1 MAKSDDGEPE
11 GLALAALG
19 WILSDEDHADRLLAL
34 TGISPD
40 ELRERIGEREVL
52 AAILEF
58 VLSHEPD
65 LIACADALGVAPK
78 ALEKAH
84 VALAAPVGDDDWGS

>member
-1 MAKSDDGEPE
+1 MSKKDDGHAE

-19 WILSDEDHADRLLAL
+19 WVLSDEDHADRLLAL
-34 TGISPD
+34 TGVSPE
-40 ELRERIGEREVL
+40 ELRERIGERDVL

-65 LIACADALGVAPK
+65 LLACAETLGVKPGD
-78 ALEKAH
+78 LERAH
-84 VALAAPVGDDDWGS
+84 AALAAPMGDADWGA

>member
-1 MAKSDDGEPE
+1 MSKKDEGEPE

-34 TGISPD
+34 TGVSPE
-40 ELRERIGEREVL
+40 ELRERIGERFVL

-65 LIACADALGVAPK
+65 LIACAEALGVPPK

-84 VALAAPVGDDDWGS
+84 IALAAPMGDDDWGA